1 MRHVGLDFGTTN
13 SAVSLLDGDGL
24 RLARY
29 GAMDLYRSVLYF
41 DAEQVDGE
49 APLKPLS
56 GPEAIH
62 EYFEADDS
70 GRFIQST
77 KTWLGSRLFSFT
89 TIARK
94 PWYLEDLVGAVLRNL
109 RAAAQ
114 SDLGRLDARPV
125 VGRPVNFTAKPD
137 PAANELGIERMGKAL
152 SMAGWGEPVFVPEPV
167 AAAYHY
173 ERRLDEDELVLIG
186 DFGGGTSDFCALRVG
201 PSFRDRDHE
210 ILGTAGVAVA
220 GNAFDSRIVQ
230 ALVAPHVGLGSN
242 YRTEFGRVLEIP
254 ASVFK
259 LRWHELSV
267 LRTPDTLR
275 ALREYHRSALEPE
288 KIQRYL
294 DLLEEDLAYRLY
306 RAVES
311 MKIQLSSA
319 PKAEFEFMDIRQT
332 VHRTDLESWIDPE
345 VRRIEACLDGFL
357 DTVGLGADEVDRV
370 FLTGGSSFIPAV
382 RGLFVERFGADSIRA
397 GEELTSVAS
406 GLALIARDKGF

>member
-13 SAVSLLDGDGL
+13 SAVSLLDDSGL
-24 RLARY
+24 RLAHY
-29 GAMDLYRSVLYF
+29 GDEDLYRSVLYF

-49 APLKPLS
+49 VPAAPLS
-56 GPEAIH
+56 GPDAIR

-77 KTWLGSRLFSFT
+77 KTWLGSRLFTFT
-89 TIARK
+89 TIARR
-94 PWYLEDLVGAVLRNL
+94 PWYLEDLVASILRNL
-109 RAAAQ
+109 RRAAQ
-114 SDLGRLDARPV
+114 TDLGPLGLRPV
-125 VGRPVNFTAKPD
+125 VGRPVNFTATPD
-137 PAANELGIERMGKAL
+137 EEANALGEERLVKAL
-152 SMAGWGEPVFVPEPV
+152 EMAGWGEPNFVFEPV

-173 ERRLDEDELVLIG
+173 ERRLSKDELVLIG

-201 PSFRDRDHE
+201 PSFQDSEHE

-230 ALVAPHVGLGSN
+230 ALVAPHVGLGSS
-242 YRTEFGRVLEIP
+242 YRTEFGRVMEIP
-254 ASVFK
+254 ASMFK

-275 ALREYHRSALEPE
+275 ALRDYHRTALQPE
-288 KIQRYL
+288 RLQRYI

-311 MKIQLSSA
+311 VKIELSRASEA
-319 PKAEFEFMDIRQT
+319 QFTFMDVSQR
-332 VHRTDLESWIDPE
+332 VLRSDLESWIAPE
-345 VRRIEACLDGFL
+345 VGRIESCLDGFL
-357 DTVGLGADEVDRV
+357 ASTGLGADEVDRV

-382 RGLFVERFGADSIRA
+382 RNLFVERFGADAIRA

-406 GLALIARDKGF
+406 GLALIARDRGA